1 MRILASLE
9 IPGRVTIISRPI
21 FVQWRWYNYLRGLP
35 IWALIVFFLVVPKEN
50 RNRQAWMILIPIGL
64 LLGILYMPA
73 TSALMS
79 PLTAEMV
86 GFLIGTGV
94 LAWSVVWLIGRWLG
108 GGSRRRAFCIILGVM
123 FAIGLLSCLCQFEGA
138 EDLAPLLIIYG
149 LCIFD
154 LLLAM
159 MITGYFCRKKYTPQR
174 FLGLLLL
181 WTCAVA
187 MGLAAAFGILVI
199 VITFDLQAT
208 AIIASV
214 FIPLSLLLGGI
225 IYLLNLP
232 FLILAFNSHFYRKRL
247 EQIFINDKGRL
258 WEDQWHRHLD
268 DVPLSTEPTGK
279 PVAADDLVGRWQFY
293 LDGVS
298 KTVSIDF
305 RPDGTFAQT
314 ISSNQGGAQQCP
326 GGTWRLEG
334 PKILMEG
341 YITAAEGTS
350 QARIWWMID
359 TTSGVPALF
368 GGDGPDAQSFF
379 HMRRRR
385 PWLG

>member
-1 MRILASLE
+1 LRILASLE
-9 IPGRVTIISRPI
+9 VPGRGTIISQPV

-50 RNRQAWMILIPIGL
+50 RNRQAWLILIPIGL
-64 LLGILYMPA
+64 LLGIMYMPA

-86 GFLIGTGV
+86 GFLIVSGV
-94 LAWSVVWLIGRWLG
+94 LAWGVVWLMGHWLG
-108 GGSRRRAFCIILGVM
+108 GGSRRRTFCLILVVM
-123 FAIGLLSCLCQFEGA
+123 FAIGLLSCLCQFEDA
-138 EDLAPLLIIYG
+138 EDMAPLLIVYG

-159 MITGYFCRKKYTPQR
+159 MIAGYFCRKKYTPQR
-174 FLGLLLL
+174 FLGLSLL
-181 WTCAVA
+181 WTCMVA
-187 MGLAAAFGILVI
+187 MGLAASFGILMI
-199 VITFDLQAT
+199 VTTFALQT
-208 AIIASV
+208 AIIATV
-214 FIPLSLLLGGI
+214 LIPLSLLLGGI
-225 IYLLNLP
+225 IYLINLP
-232 FLILAFNSHFYRKRL
+232 FLVLAFNSHFYRRRL

-258 WEDQWHRHLD
+258 GEDDWHRLID
-268 DVPLSTEPTGK
+268 DVPLLTEPTLR

-305 RPDGTFAQT
+305 RPDGRFAQT
-314 ISSNQGGAQQCP
+314 ISSNQGSVQQCP

-341 YITAAEGTS
+341 YITATEGTS
-350 QARIWWMID
+350 QSRTWWMID
-359 TTSGVPALF
+359 TPSGGLVLF
-368 GGDGPDAQSFF
+368 GGDGSDAQSFF
-379 HMRRRR
+379 HMRHRR